1 MAACIYED
9 FLSVIASHKGAAFIA
24 AWLAANSSIAPE
36 GSSEQGQQQQQ
47 QQGQSKPTGRGR
59 KAGAAP
65 EGQRCIWG
73 HTKEGRC
80 KNSKHEGSEYCK
92 IHAGKAALIG
102 DDAASFVSGQ

>member
-1 MAACIYED
+1 MAASIYED
-9 FLSVIASHKGAAFIA
+9 FLSVILSHKGAAFIA
-24 AWLAANSSIAPE
+24 AWLAANSSIAHE
-36 GSSEQGQQQQQ
+36 GSSEKNEQQQQEQPQ
-47 QQGQSKPTGRGR
+47 QKTAGRGR

-65 EGQRCIWG
+65 DGQRCIWG
-73 HTKEGRC
+73 HTKAGQC

>member
-1 MAACIYED
+1 MSACIYED
-9 FLSVIASHKGAAFIA
+9 FLSVILSHKGAAFIA
-24 AWLAANSSIAPE
+24 AWLAAHGTE
-36 GSSEQGQQQQQ
+36 GTTEQINQQPQPQEQSQQ
-47 QQGQSKPTGRGR
+47 KTAGRGR

-65 EGQRCIWG
+65 DGQRCIWG
-73 HTKEGRC
+73 HTKSGQC